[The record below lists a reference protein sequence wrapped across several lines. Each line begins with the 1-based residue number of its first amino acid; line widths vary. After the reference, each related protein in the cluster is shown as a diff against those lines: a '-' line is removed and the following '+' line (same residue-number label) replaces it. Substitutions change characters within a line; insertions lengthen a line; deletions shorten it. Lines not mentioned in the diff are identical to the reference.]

1 MTCIRQWEKKLVEAG
16 FEQLVFEDPQMIIID
31 QLNSLGTLDP
41 LKVSVLEANML
52 DAELANQVVMYFRM
66 LTSAAIQLRAD
77 FFAPFIMVSLH
88 NMNIYTGGRA
98 IAEAC

>member
-1 MTCIRQWEKKLVEAG
+1 MEAG

-41 LKVSVLEANML
+41 LKVSVLESNML

-77 FFAPFIMVSLH
+77 FFAPFIMVRNSVFLH
-88 NMNIYTGGRA
+88 VSSSGHRSH
-98 IAEAC
+98 

>member
-1 MTCIRQWEKKLVEAG
+1 M
-16 FEQLVFEDPQMIIID
+16 FEDPQAIIID

-41 LKVSVLEANML
+41 LKVSVLESNML

-77 FFAPFIMVSLH
+77 FFAPFIMVCILFFTTLPVPQTLSSVSSYMEGGLRIMACCSLLCH
-88 NMNIYTGGRA
+88 
-98 IAEAC
+98 